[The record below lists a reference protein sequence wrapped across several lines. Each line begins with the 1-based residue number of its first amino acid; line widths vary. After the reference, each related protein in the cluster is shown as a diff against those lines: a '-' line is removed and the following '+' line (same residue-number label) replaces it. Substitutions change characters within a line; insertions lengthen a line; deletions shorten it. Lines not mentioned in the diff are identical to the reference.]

1 MTEPESW
8 PLWLKILLFPPMV
21 IGAVS
26 GWLPVA
32 KTPKWRAVQ
41 IEFIAYFFLF
51 VIFFA
56 WKSIIGYAIVAVV
69 ALGLLVFL
77 FLRWKNSN

>member
-1 MTEPESW
+1 M
-8 PLWLKILLFPPMV
+8 L

-26 GWLPVA
+26 AWMPLA
-32 KTPKWRAVQ
+32 KTPKWRAMQVG
-41 IEFIAYFFLF
+41 FIAYFFLF
-51 VIFFA
+51 AIFFV
-56 WKSIIGYAIVAVV
+56 WKSIVGYAIVAVV